1 MSSLRIGGIASGL
14 DTENIIK
21 EMLKAQRSK
30 IERKVQE
37 KTILEW
43 KRDDFRTVNTKLL
56 ALRTATFDLKLSDT
70 FNAKKAA
77 SSNES
82 ILTATAKST
91 ATPGTY
97 DVRVKQVAQK
107 ATLTSQQALGSKE
120 NVSSV
125 AAQFG
130 IEENTQIDFTLAG
143 KNGEIPFSFTA
154 GATSLADIIRIIND
168 EDMGIRA
175 YYDANVDRVF
185 LMSTE
190 FGENA
195 AIKVKMDGMRD
206 SGGNLLVDGEGKALS
221 FLGDYLKLNIDVKSL
236 NETAPASGRKIT
248 SNSALII
255 HDPAAITL
263 SQMYEGGTAP
273 ASVSFTL
280 KGEKDS
286 KDFTFD
292 TTISLQEMINQI
304 NNERLTTG
312 LTASYD
318 SSSGKVIFSSGGQVT
333 ISGDT
338 DNFLRDKLNMTI
350 GSQQGTLSSN
360 TAVRVYDAANIKLN
374 SLYTC
379 EDLQFTL
386 EGGQGSHK
394 FSFNASSI
402 SATTVQD
409 MIDSINLWR
418 NTTGITA
425 SYDGA
430 SGKISLWDSCPLA
443 ALEAGS
449 TATNATLDFNE
460 ALYSSSDGTPSGT
473 LSALAN
479 GQDLTASFIYTG
491 SGSLTSATYKSDGS
505 IDFVAA
511 GAADGDTITL
521 NGGTDSLFDA
531 EGNQHIPVT
540 LTYDA
545 AAGSW
550 TYNSRSNDER
560 MIAIRYDNEG
570 FLADELNINMYEMK
584 GTKAIIDFNDAQNL
598 EFDTNEITLMDS
610 INLNLQAANP
620 SQTVR
625 VTVTNDIDG
634 AIEKIK
640 AFVEAYNTAIVHMN
654 TELTERR
661 YNARDKYGGSFPPLT
676 AEQKKEMSE
685 DEIKAWEEKAKS
697 GMLRGDS
704 ILFTAY
710 SSTRC
715 AATDPVQ
722 GLASTNTYK
731 SLASI
736 GISTPTFVR
745 GSIEGGKLEI
755 NEDRLRAALEAEPDK
770 VMELFTLDKVITNEE
785 GKEILD
791 WNGNPLRNRGVAIRL
806 YEAVNDNI
814 TTITEKAGLPSAK
827 IDNSLLTKEI
837 GRIDDRIKSYE
848 ERMQEMSERYWKQ
861 FAAMEKMVNY
871 YNSMSNWLS
880 QQVAQMAGQN
890 QQQY

>member
-206 SGGNLLVDGEGKALS
+206 SGGNLLVNEEGKALS
-221 FLGDYLKLNIDVKSL
+221 FLGDYFKLNIDVKSL

-248 SNSALII
+248 SNSPLII

-263 SQMYEGGTAP
+263 SQMYAGGTAP

-318 SSSGKVIFSSGGQVT
+318 SSSGKVIFSSGKQVT

-360 TAVRVYDAANIKLN
+360 STVLVYDAANIKLN

-386 EGGQGSHK
+386 EGGLGSHK

-430 SGKISLWDSCPLA
+430 SGKISLMDSCPLA

-449 TATNATLDFNE
+449 TATNATLAFNE
-460 ALYSSSDGTPSGT
+460 ALYSSSDGTPNGT
-473 LSALAN
+473 LSALTN
-479 GQDLTASFIYTG
+479 GQDITASFIYTG
-491 SGSLTSATYKSDGS
+491 TGSLTSATYKSDGS

-511 GAADGDTITL
+511 GAADGDTIVL
-521 NGGTDSLFDA
+521 NGGGLDNLFDA
-531 EGNQHIPVT
+531 EGNQYLPVSM
-540 LTYDA
+540 TYD
-545 AAGSW
+545 GTTGTW

-584 GTKAIIDFNDAQNL
+584 GSKAIIDFNDAQNL

-620 SQTVR
+620 GQTVR
-625 VTVTNDIDG
+625 VTVTNGIDG

-676 AEQKKEMSE
+676 AEQRKDMSE

-722 GLASTNTYK
+722 GLASTNSYK

-736 GISTPTFVR
+736 GISTPSFVR

-755 NEDRLRAALEAEPDK
+755 NEDRLRAALEADPDK

-785 GKEILD
+785 GQEILD
-791 WNGNPLRNRGVAIRL
+791 WNGNPMRNRGVAIRL

-814 TTITEKAGLPSAK
+814 TAITEKAGLPSAK

-871 YNSMSNWLS
+871 YNSMSSWLS
-880 QQVAQMAGQN
+880 QQVAQMMGQN
-890 QQQY
+890 QQQ